1 MKFSKTWPSY
11 LVIIGLLLIPSSSR
25 AWRFGASPPAAEV
38 VTSASPPLEQAG
50 GGFVPGELLVKF
62 NQLASRKTSRL
73 AVEQMGGEVT
83 HEFPLI
89 GWQTV
94 KLPAGETV
102 AAALARYQTIAGIE
116 QVQPNY
122 IYTTLATSNDPR
134 LNDLY
139 GLNKIQAPTV
149 WDKTTGSAN
158 VIVAV
163 IDTGVL
169 YTHEDLTANMWRNPG
184 ETGTDANGQKRS
196 TNGIDDDRNGYV
208 DDVFGV
214 DTINH
219 DSDPVDDFGHGT
231 HVAGTIGAT
240 GNNAIGIVGVNWKVG
255 IMTIKTH
262 DLAGNGSS
270 ASVVEGFQYA
280 AMMRKR
286 GVNVRVSNS
295 SWGGAPE
302 AVAYDQALK
311 DAIDAAGK
319 AGILNVCAAGNSSN
333 DNDAN
338 PFYPASYDSP
348 SIIAV
353 AASDSN
359 DNRASFSSF
368 GQTSVDLAAPGV
380 GILSSYGAGPTEY
393 RTFNGTSMA
402 SPHVAG
408 AAALLCAFRGA
419 LSRAE
424 LKSIILDTADSLPQW
439 AGLTVTGGRVN
450 VARAEQSLPDNNPI
464 DEPQFFVKQQYL
476 DFLNRE
482 ADDGGLAYWS
492 GEITKC
498 GSDTACVNRRRVE
511 VAASFFIEQE
521 FQETGFFIYR
531 LHRASF
537 GRQPTY
543 SEFMPDR
550 NVVIGGA
557 NLAAARQALVNDWVQ
572 RAGFKQRY
580 PDAMSPAEFVNKLFD
595 TAGLNPYVAE
605 RQQQIDAMQTIGKTR
620 AQVLQ
625 DVIEIQQFKTREY
638 NPAFVLMEYFG
649 YLKRDPDPDGYNFWL
664 NVVNNHAVDNYVAM
678 VCAFV
683 TSREYQERFSLI
695 QTHTNGEC
703 GG

>member
-1 MKFSKTWPSY
+1 LSMKFFNALPVY
-11 LVIIGLLLIPSSSR
+11 LVIVGLLLIPRSSH
-25 AWRFGASPPAAEV
+25 AWRLIAPAQTAEV
-38 VTSASPPLEQAG
+38 VISLSQQEG
-50 GGFVPGELLVKF
+50 VGFVPGELLVKF
-62 NQLASRKTSRL
+62 NQLTSLKTSRI
-73 AVEQMGGEVT
+73 AVERMGGEVT
-83 HEFPLI
+83 REFPLI

-94 KLPAGETV
+94 RLPAGETV
-102 AAALARYQTIAGIE
+102 PAAMARFRNLADIE
-116 QVQPNY
+116 QIQPNY
-122 IYTTLATSNDPR
+122 IYKTLATSNDPR
-134 LNDLY
+134 LSDLY

-149 WDKTTGSAN
+149 WDKTTGSAS

-219 DSDPVDDFGHGT
+219 DSDPVDDAGHGT

-302 AVAYDQALK
+302 AAAYDQALK

-319 AGILNVCAAGNSSN
+319 AGILNVCAAGNGSN

-348 SIIAV
+348 SIVSV

-359 DNRASFSSF
+359 DNPASFSSF
-368 GQTSVDLAAPGV
+368 GQTTVDLAAPGV
-380 GILSSYGAGPTEY
+380 GILSSYGAGPAEY

-408 AAALLCAFRGA
+408 AAALLCAYRGA

-424 LKSIILDTADSLPQW
+424 LKSTILNMADSLPQW
-439 AGLTVTGGRVN
+439 SGLTVTGGRLN

-464 DEPQFFVKQQYL
+464 DDAQFFVKQQYL

-482 ADDGGLAYWS
+482 ADDGGLAYWT

-498 GSDTACVNRRRVE
+498 GSDAACVNRRRVE

-557 NLAAARQALVNDWVQ
+557 NLAAARQALANDWVQ

-580 PDAMSPAEFVNKLFD
+580 PDALSAAEFVNKLFD
-595 TAGLNPYVAE
+595 TAGLSPYVAE
-605 RQQQIDAMQTIGKTR
+605 RQQQIEAMQTMGKTR

-625 DVIEIQQFKTREY
+625 DVIEVQEFKTREY

-649 YLKRDPDPDGYNFWL
+649 YLKRDPDQDGYNFWL
-664 NVVNNHAVDNYVAM
+664 NVVNNRAVDNYVAM

-683 TSREYQERFSLI
+683 TSREYQERFSLV